1 MSAVGFIPIVT
12 DGLVFQVDASNKL
25 SFSDESLDI
34 VDSNIKL
41 HWDFSKITGLNN
53 LDDILAVPDQSGNG
67 YTGTSAVGEEFVFL
81 ENYTDQNLSVGD
93 DITSANGVQ
102 TSPYSAD
109 GILELLIMYSSFD
122 YSNGNRFSMPTSIS
136 PLVNGITIN
145 HTTATTFRSVNKWQ
159 GTATQETSTW
169 TIPDQSIDSLH
180 IYALK
185 ISVSNKLMELFVDG
199 VSYGTKPINASAT
212 SILATLGDTYLGH
225 GQSGATGSG
234 NINYGEM
241 FVAEGVYSSSKI
253 IEYSNRLTNKWG
265 NLFTKNIVAPTQIGA
280 FTNGA
285 SVVDNAYS
293 FDGTDDYISCPLL
306 PIADLG
312 STFSFEQWI
321 YIDTF
326 LGEYRTEYN
335 DNANNRNFLI
345 KVINGNPKLLRTTII
360 NASATD
366 DLTATTEP
374 IAATWYHIG
383 CSVVENGNAKLYI
396 NGVLEDTIAI
406 TTLTSSVTDG
416 FNIGC
421 DRSAVG
427 NFFNGKVSNMK
438 IYGNKELTQQDF
450 EKNYEATKHRFE

>member
-1 MSAVGFIPIVT
+1 MSAGGFRDIVT
-12 DGLVFQVDASNKL
+12 DGLVFQVDAANKL

-34 VDSNIKL
+34 VDSNIRL

-53 LDDILAVPDQSGNG
+53 LDNILAVPDQSGNG

-93 DITSANGVQ
+93 DVTSANGVQ
-102 TSPYSAD
+102 TSSYSAD
-109 GILELLIMYSSFD
+109 GILELLIMYSTFD
-122 YSNGNRFSMPTSIS
+122 YSNGNRFSMPTSIG

-145 HTTATTFRSVNKWQ
+145 HTTSTTFRSVNKWQ
-159 GTATQETSTW
+159 GTATQEVSTW

-199 VSYGTKPINASAT
+199 VSYGTKPIDASAT

-241 FVAEGVYSSSKI
+241 FVAEGVYSSIKI

-265 NLFTKNIVAPTQIGA
+265 NLFTKNIVTPTQIGT

-345 KVINGNPKLLRTTII
+345 KVNAGNPNLLKATVV
-360 NASATD
+360 NASAD
-366 DLTATTEP
+366 NLTSTTIP
-374 IAATWYHIG
+374 IISTWYHVC
-383 CSVVENGNAKLYI
+383 CSAVENGNAKLYI
-396 NGVLEDTIAI
+396 NGVLEDTIDI

-427 NFFNGKVSNMK
+427 NFFNGKVSNMM
-438 IYGNKELTQQDF
+438 IYGNKELTQAEVTQ
-450 EKNYEATKHRFE
+450 NYEATKYRFI

>member
-1 MSAVGFIPIVT
+1 MSAGGFIPIVT
-12 DGLVFQVDASNKL
+12 DGIVFQADAANKL

-53 LDDILAVPDQSGNG
+53 LDDILSVPDQSGNG

-81 ENYTDQNLSVGD
+81 ENYTEQNLSVGYD
-93 DITSANGVQ
+93 VTSANGVQ
-102 TSPYSAD
+102 TSSYSAD
-109 GILELLIMYSSFD
+109 GILELLIMYSTFD

-212 SILATLGDTYLGH
+212 AILATLGDTYIGH
-225 GQSGATGSG
+225 GQTGATGSG

-265 NLFTKNIVAPTQIGA
+265 NLITKNISNPTEIGT
-280 FTNGA
+280 FNNGA

-293 FDGTDDYISCPLL
+293 FDGVNDYISFPLL

-321 YIDTF
+321 YINTF

-345 KVINGNPKLLRTTII
+345 KVNAGSPNRLRATVI
-360 NASATD
+360 NASAD
-366 DLTATTEP
+366 NLTSTTIP
-374 IAATWYHIG
+374 TTSTWYHIG
-383 CSVVENGNAKLYI
+383 CSAVENGNAKLYI

-406 TTLTSSVTDG
+406 TTLTSSATDG

-421 DRSAVG
+421 DRSGVG
-427 NFFNGKVSNMK
+427 NFLNGKVSNMK
-438 IYGNKELTQQDF
+438 IYGNVELTQQDF
-450 EKNYEATKHRFE
+450 EKNYEATKHRFQ

>member
-1 MSAVGFIPIVT
+1 MSAGGFIPIVT
-12 DGLVFQVDASNKL
+12 DGTTYQLDAANKL

-53 LDDILAVPDQSGNG
+53 LDDILSVPDQSGNG

-81 ENYTDQNLSVGD
+81 ENYTEQNLSVGD
-93 DITSANGVQ
+93 DVTSANGVQ
-102 TSPYSAD
+102 TSSYSAD
-109 GILELLIMYSSFD
+109 GILELLIMYSTFD

-136 PLVNGITIN
+136 PLVNGITLN
-145 HTTATTFRSVNKWQ
+145 HTTTTTFRSVNKWQ

-212 SILATLGDTYLGH
+212 AILATLGDTYIGH
-225 GQSGATGSG
+225 GQTGATGSG

-265 NLFTKNIVAPTQIGA
+265 GLITKNIAKPTETGT

-285 SVVDNAYS
+285 SVVDSAYS
-293 FDGTDDYISCPLL
+293 FDGVNDYIDLGNTIDLTDTHTISCWAKPESFGKILVGVDAGFSSCYYFYMLNPTRIYVNRGGDFKQWDISGFVNAMVLGEWLYFVAVRNGLDTSFYLYRNTGRIPFSQSNPQTHTTNLTPLTL
-306 PIADLG
+306 ESLGRSRLSANYFQGSIADLN
-312 STFSFEQWI
+312 I
-321 YIDTF
+321 
-326 LGEYRTEYN
+326 
-335 DNANNRNFLI
+335 
-345 KVINGNPKLLRTTII
+345 
-360 NASATD
+360 
-366 DLTATTEP
+366 
-374 IAATWYHIG
+374 
-383 CSVVENGNAKLYI
+383 SVGK
-396 NGVLEDTIAI
+396 
-406 TTLTSSVTDG
+406 TLTEAE
-416 FNIGC
+416 I
-421 DRSAVG
+421 
-427 NFFNGKVSNMK
+427 
-438 IYGNKELTQQDF
+438 L
-450 EKNYEATKHRFE
+450 KNYEATKHRFQ